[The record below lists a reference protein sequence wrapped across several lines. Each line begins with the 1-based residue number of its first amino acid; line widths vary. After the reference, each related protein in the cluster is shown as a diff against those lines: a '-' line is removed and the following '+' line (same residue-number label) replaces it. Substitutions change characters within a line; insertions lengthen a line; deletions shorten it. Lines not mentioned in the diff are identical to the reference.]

1 MKNKF
6 NKKIRKMMIEKEM
19 LVYDLAEKTGVTSV
33 QVSRIINFKSKG
45 SMGWWEKAAEALGCE
60 VSDIIE

>member
-6 NKKIRKMMIEKEM
+6 NKKLRKRMIEKDM

-45 SMGWWEKAAEALGCE
+45 SMGWWEKAAVALECKIE
-60 VSDIIE
+60 DIIE